1 MADVPN
7 YVSRWQIKKDETFR
21 IRFDLDELEKE
32 DGKFEL
38 SLIEGGGDTV
48 EHWFEFRMWDYNAM
62 VNLRKKATKYHDDS
76 NTFYVDADLFN
87 DVKIIF
93 LLKDWSFGQIDPH
106 MKLTHHEGRLSDES
120 ISAFKNLVPM
130 IANSIIFK
138 MNEVLEGY

>member
-21 IRFDLDELEKE
+21 IRFNLDELEKE

-38 SLIEGGGDTV
+38 HLTEKGGDSV

-62 VNLRKKATKYHDDS
+62 VNLRKKATKYHNES

-106 MKLTHHEGRLSDES
+106 MKLTHHDGRLSDES